1 MTQNVIN
8 IANYHRTF
16 SIFNV
21 SVNKR
26 PVNWITSERKKKIG
40 MSICYKFY
48 VTNFMKLSLAQC

>member
-1 MTQNVIN
+1 MTQNVI

-26 PVNWITSERKKKIG
+26 PVNWITSVRKKK
-40 MSICYKFY
+40 
-48 VTNFMKLSLAQC
+48 